1 MTSDSQPEATPCP
14 AAPEPARAGRVA
26 AARRTRDWDVVW
38 ERYGITAVLLV
49 VWVIAAILIPNFA
62 TRDNLIS
69 VLRQSSFVGVA
80 AIGMTIAI
88 LSGTFDL
95 SVGSTLGLCAVVA
108 VSVARV
114 AGVVPAI
121 FAALV
126 VGLIIGAIN
135 GTLVSIVR
143 IPAFIATLGM
153 LFVIRG
159 FTFVV
164 MSGEA
169 ARFNGKSFIWL
180 GNGTLVKWVPVPFA
194 VFIVCALIGAL
205 LLRYTAFGRYVYA
218 IGTNSVSALVAG
230 VPIRWVTA
238 MVFMVVGL
246 FTAVAAVLIGARLYS
261 AGPGLEPGF
270 ELRVIATVVLGG
282 TRLSGGR
289 GSMLGT
295 VAAAILFATLAN
307 MLNLIHA
314 DSFVQRVAVGMVLLL
329 ALSIE
334 GIRQR
339 IAERLS
345 RKLTA

>member
-1 MTSDSQPEATPCP
+1 MTSESPSEVTPAP

-49 VWVIAAILIPNFA
+49 VWAIAAIAVPNFA
-62 TRDNLIS
+62 TRDNLIN

-121 FAALV
+121 VAALA

-164 MSGEA
+164 TSGEA

-180 GNGTLVKWVPVPFA
+180 GNGTLLNWVPVPFA
-194 VFIVCALIGAL
+194 IFLGCALIGAL
-205 LLRYTAFGRYVYA
+205 VLRYTAFGRYVYA
-218 IGTNSVSALVAG
+218 IGTNGVSALVAG
-230 VPIRWVTA
+230 VPIRQVTT

-246 FTAVAAVLIGARLYS
+246 FTAAASVLIGAWLYS

-295 VAAAILFATLAN
+295 VAAAILFATLGN
-307 MLNLIHA
+307 MLNLMHA

-345 RKLTA
+345 RTLTA

>member
-1 MTSDSQPEATPCP
+1 MTSDSQPEVTPYP

-26 AARRTRDWDVVW
+26 AARRTRDWDVLW
-38 ERYGITAVLLV
+38 ERYGISAVLLV
-49 VWVIAAILIPNFA
+49 VWAIAAFIIPNFA
-62 TRDNLIS
+62 TRDNLTN

-80 AIGMTIAI
+80 AVGMTIAI

-95 SVGSTLGLCAVVA
+95 SVGSTLGLAAVVA
-108 VSVARV
+108 VTVARL
-114 AGVVPAI
+114 AGVIPAI
-121 FAALV
+121 FAALA

-164 MSGEA
+164 TSGEA
-169 ARFNGKSFIWL
+169 ARFNGRSFIWL
-180 GNGTLVKWVPVPFA
+180 GNGTLVNWVPVPFA
-194 VFIVCALIGAL
+194 IFLACALIGAL
-205 LLRYTAFGRYVYA
+205 LLRYTTFGRYVYA

-238 MVFMVVGL
+238 TVFMVVGL
-246 FTAVAAVLIGARLYS
+246 FTAASAVLIGARLYS

-295 VAAAILFATLAN
+295 VAAAILFSTLSN
-307 MLNLIHA
+307 ILNLAHA
-314 DSFVQRVAVGMVLLL
+314 DAFVQRVVVGLVLLL

-339 IAERLS
+339 LAERWS